1 MEKNPLVSIIIPVY
15 NVEQYIES
23 CCRSVFS
30 QTYDN
35 IEVIIV
41 NDGTPDRSIE
51 IVEKMLA
58 GEFAGMK
65 PRVKIIN
72 QENQGLPGA
81 RRTGLAHATGEYLIQ
96 FDPDDRPSR
105 RIIKKM
111 VAAAVKEDADMV
123 ICGYYN
129 VYRFWKVPRR
139 EKYYADKMQILDAMF
154 SHKHFR
160 AFVWNKMVRR
170 SLYDEKSF
178 MFPRCFMCEDLVLMS
193 QFILRADKII
203 YIKDKLYNYK
213 KTRMSTLP
221 EEVRRKRV
229 REVFTNE
236 TDLWE
241 FLEKSGDN
249 PLAPIRE
256 SLMIQLAWMA
266 YCWDIQDML
275 KDHPYIMECVNNLPI
290 DPNYS
295 LDVKRQAEL
304 KEMIKNNGKKKK
316 KN

>member
-178 MFPRCFMCEDLVLMS
+178 MFPRFFMCEDLVLMS
-193 QFILRADKII
+193 QFILRADKIV

-213 KTRMSTLP
+213 KTRLSTLP
-221 EEVRRKRV
+221 EEVLRQRA
-229 REVFTNE
+229 REVFRNE
-236 TDLWE
+236 VELWN
-241 FLEKSGDN
+241 FLDKDGDT
-249 PLAPIRE
+249 PLAPIKDDYM
-256 SLMIQLAWMA
+256 LQLAWVA
-266 YCWDIQDML
+266 VRWKVPEML
-275 KDHPYIMECVNNLPI
+275 NEYPDVLEYVKALPI
-290 DPNYS
+290 EPKYS
-295 LDVKRQAEL
+295 LEVEYQMLL
-304 KEMIKNNGKKKK
+304 KEIAEKN
-316 KN
+316 

>member
-1 MEKNPLVSIIIPVY
+1 MEKNPVVSIIIPVY

-51 IVEKMLA
+51 IVEKMLE
-58 GEFAGMK
+58 GRFARIK

-111 VAAAVKEDADMV
+111 VAAAEKEDADMV

-129 VYRFWKVPRR
+129 VYKFWKVPRR
-139 EKYYADKMQILDAMF
+139 EKYYPDKMQILDAMF

-178 MFPRCFMCEDLVLMS
+178 MFPRCFMCEDLVLMA
-193 QFILRADKII
+193 QFILRADKIV

-213 KTRMSTLP
+213 KTRLSTLP
-221 EEVRRKRV
+221 EEVLKKRA

-236 TDLWE
+236 VELWN
-241 FLEKSGDN
+241 FLDKDGN
-249 PLAPIRE
+249 TPLAPIKDDYM
-256 SLMIQLAWMA
+256 LQLAWVA
-266 YCWDIQDML
+266 VRWKVPELLNDYPDVL
-275 KDHPYIMECVNNLPI
+275 EYVRNLPI
-290 DPNYS
+290 DRKYS
-295 LDVKRQAEL
+295 LEVEHQMLL
-304 KEMIKNNGKKKK
+304 KEIAGKK
-316 KN
+316 

>member
-41 NDGTPDRSIE
+41 NDGTPDHSIE
-51 IVEKMLA
+51 IVENMLA
-58 GEFAGMK
+58 GEFAGIK

-129 VYRFWKVPRR
+129 VYKFWKVPRR
-139 EKYYADKMQILDAMF
+139 EKYYPDKMQILDAMF

-178 MFPRCFMCEDLVLMS
+178 MFPRFFMCEDLVLMS
-193 QFILRADKII
+193 QFILRADKIV

-213 KTRMSTLP
+213 KTRLSTLP
-221 EEVRRKRV
+221 EDVLRQRA
-229 REVFTNE
+229 REVFRNE
-236 TDLWE
+236 VELWN
-241 FLEKSGDN
+241 FLDKDGDT
-249 PLAPIRE
+249 PLAPIKDDYM
-256 SLMIQLAWMA
+256 LQLAWVA
-266 YCWDIQDML
+266 VRWKVPEML
-275 KDHPYIMECVNNLPI
+275 NEYPDVLEYVKALPI
-290 DPNYS
+290 DPKYS
-295 LDVKRQAEL
+295 LEVEYQMLL
-304 KEMIKNNGKKKK
+304 KEIAEKN
-316 KN
+316 

>member
-30 QTYDN
+30 QTYEN

-51 IVEKMLA
+51 IVEKMLE
-58 GEFAGMK
+58 GRFARIK
-65 PRVKIIN
+65 SRVKIIN
-72 QENQGLPGA
+72 QENKGLPGA
-81 RRTGLAHATGEYLIQ
+81 RKTGLAHATGEYLIQ

-105 RIIKKM
+105 RIIGKM

-129 VYRFWKVPRR
+129 VYKFWKVPRR
-139 EKYYADKMQILDAMF
+139 EKYYADKMQMLDAMF

-178 MFPRCFMCEDLVLMS
+178 LFPRCFMCEDLVLMS
-193 QFILRADKII
+193 QFILKADKII
-203 YIKDKLYNYK
+203 YINDKLYNYK
-213 KTRMSTLP
+213 KTRLSTLP
-221 EEVRRKRV
+221 MEVRKKRQ
-229 REVFTNE
+229 REVLTNE

-249 PLAPIRE
+249 PLAPIKE
-256 SLMIQLAWMA
+256 SYMLQLAWLA
-266 YCWDIQDML
+266 FRWGITEML
-275 KDHPYIMECVNNLPI
+275 EDHPYIMECIKNLPV
-290 DPNYS
+290 DPKYS
-295 LDVKRQAEL
+295 LEVEKQAKL
-304 KEMIKNNGKKKK
+304 KELIEN
-316 KN
+316 